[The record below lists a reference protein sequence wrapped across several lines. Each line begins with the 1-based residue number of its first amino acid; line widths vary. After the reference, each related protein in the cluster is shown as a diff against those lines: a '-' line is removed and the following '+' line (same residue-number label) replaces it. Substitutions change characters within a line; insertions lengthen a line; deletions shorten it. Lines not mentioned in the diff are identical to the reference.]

1 MSIWDQIWKPQTLLY
16 YLPARQLLAMKYSWG
31 DPLELLSF
39 VGPILCESNYRCS
52 LGLPV
57 TTDFKLFPERQQN
70 YALYDENCIIVTQFL
85 IPGTLV
91 KVWKG
96 VKNTK
101 KCVSVL
107 ILTVFA
113 WMKLYSDYNVSSINL
128 SSLNLRTYS
137 AFLISTDRCGLNLCP
152 FEAMFFNKWPK
163 WSSSR

>member
-70 YALYDENCIIVTQFL
+70 YALSDENCIIVTQFL

-91 KVWKG
+91 KVWKR
-96 VKNTK
+96 
-101 KCVSVL
+101 VSK
-107 ILTVFA
+107 IVFLS
-113 WMKLYSDYNVSSINL
+113 WSWLYLLEWSYVSSINV
-128 SSLNLRTYS
+128 SSLNLRTNS
-137 AFLISTDRCGLNLCP
+137 AFLISTDCCGLNFCS
-152 FEAMFFNKWPK
+152 FEIPFFNQWPK